1 MAIVVPIVAELNR
14 AGFRQTL
21 AEFRKLETRAQ
32 KFQFVMAK
40 ATSPAGL
47 IGIAGAA
54 TTAAYAIFDMAK
66 AAAEDQKGQTILA
79 TALRNTTGATDEQI
93 AAVESLITSMQM
105 AAGISDTDLRI
116 GFQNLARATRD
127 VEESQR
133 LLTLATDIS
142 VGTGR
147 DLSSVTTALSRAYQ
161 GQFGALTRLGI
172 PIDENILKTKDFNAV
187 TGILADTFGGSAAN
201 AADTYAGKMAITTEK
216 INETKERIGAALIPA
231 LADLADALI
240 PVIELVNELADAF
253 GVVNNAVYDAKD
265 FFTSGDEFE
274 KLRAEAEAAGAGM
287 EKAGDKAAGAFN
299 RLKHELLGVWDAI
312 YYGQKP
318 LNWMTQIGLP
328 NLNDHLEGLGFDT
341 VIREV
346 SGFGG
351 ALERLET
358 PLQRFLNTIGE
369 TAAEIRDEFVGLF
382 DLSSIY
388 QEAGGKFKPF
398 MKSFVSQARQFSQY
412 AQNLVKLRSMGLGDI
427 AIRQILSMDLAS
439 GSQFAADLL
448 QQTDVLKNIGQINA
462 GFAGVQAISTQAGLN
477 LATPSGAA
485 GGNIYVTVTS
495 ADPNAVVDALR
506 RYQKRNG
513 YVPIKVNA

>member
-1 MAIVVPIVAELNR
+1 MAIVVPIVAELNST
-14 AGFRQTL
+14 GFRQTL

-32 KFQFVMAK
+32 KFQFIMAK

-47 IGIAGAA
+47 AAIAGAA
-54 TTAAYAIFDMAK
+54 TTAAYAIYDMAN
-66 AAAEDQKGQTILA
+66 AAADDQKSQTILA
-79 TALRNTTGATDEQI
+79 TALRNTTGATDKQI
-93 AAVESLITSMQM
+93 AAVESLITAMQM
-105 AAGISDTDLRI
+105 AAGISDTDLRT

-133 LLTLATDIS
+133 LLALATDIS

-147 DLSSVTTALSRAYQ
+147 DLSSVTTALARAYQ

-187 TGILADTFGGSAAN
+187 TGILADTFNGSAAN
-201 AADTYAGKMAITTEK
+201 AAETYAGRMAITTEK
-216 INETKERIGAALIPA
+216 INEAKESIGT
-231 LADLADALI
+231 ALI
-240 PVIELVNELADAF
+240 PVVESFVELLAPAAEGVMKFADSLNYLKDKANEASPALGGLF
-253 GVVNNAVYDAKD
+253 
-265 FFTSGDEFE
+265 
-274 KLRAEAEAAGAGM
+274 KLINPFNLLNLS
-287 EKAGDKAAGAFN
+287 KAGNGGVKLAEILESQLTPASNGIFDVFKQITSAIPPME
-299 RLKHELLGVWDAI
+299 RSLKSLG
-312 YYGQKP
+312 G
-318 LNWMTQIGLP
+318 
-328 NLNDHLEGLGFDT
+328 T
-341 VIREV
+341 VAQV
-346 SGFGG
+346 
-351 ALERLET
+351 ET
-358 PLQRFLNTIGE
+358 PLERFLRSVGE
-369 TAAEIRDEFVGLF
+369 TAAEIRNEFVGLF

-388 QEAGGKFKPF
+388 EEAGGKFKPF

-448 QQTDVLKNIGQINA
+448 QQTDALKNIRQINA

>member
-1 MAIVVPIVAELNR
+1 VAIVVPIVAELNST
-14 AGFRQTL
+14 GFRQTL

-32 KFQFVMAK
+32 KFQFIMAK

-47 IGIAGAA
+47 TAIAGAA
-54 TTAAYAIFDMAK
+54 TTAAYAIYDMAN
-66 AAAEDQKGQTILA
+66 AAADDQKSQTILA
-79 TALRNTTGATDEQI
+79 TALRNTTGATDKQI

-105 AAGISDTDLRI
+105 AAGISDTDLRT

-201 AADTYAGKMAITTEK
+201 AADTYAGKMAITSEK
-216 INETKERIGAALIPA
+216 INEAKESIGAALIPA
-231 LADLADALI
+231 IESLVDILAPAADGVTKLADALTY
-240 PVIELVNELADAF
+240 L
-253 GVVNNAVYDAKD
+253 K
-265 FFTSGDEFE
+265 
-274 KLRAEAEAAGAGM
+274 
-287 EKAGDKAAGAFN
+287 DKANEASPAVGGLFKLINPFN
-299 RLKHELLGVWDAI
+299 LFNLSKAASGGYELSDVLGETATASNGIFDVFRQLTATI
-312 YYGQKP
+312 P
-318 LNWMTQIGLP
+318 LLQRS
-328 NLNDHLEGLGFDT
+328 FK
-341 VIREV
+341 
-346 SGFGG
+346 SFGG
-351 ALERLET
+351 TVAEVET
-358 PLQRFLNTIGE
+358 PLQRFLRSVGE
-369 TAAEIRDEFVGLF
+369 TAAEIRNEFVGLF

-477 LATPSGAA
+477 LATPSGAG